1 MDNIKT
7 FDSID
12 NQHDSWALDKID
24 PFSHCRKPRQRV
36 FVPKDNLQLQCNK
49 LHNRR
54 DPLLQS
60 SRMTAISNPLSTTI
74 NNVTH
79 LDHESNI
86 R

>member
-7 FDSID
+7 FDNID
-12 NQHDSWALDKID
+12 NQHESWALDKID
-24 PFSHCRKPRQRV
+24 PFSHCRKPKQRV
-36 FVPKDNLQLQCNK
+36 FVPKDNLQ